1 MSSIR
6 PDATKTS
13 NTPKVKSIPT
23 ASTRNLT
30 PSVQIDNSNE
40 SGAHAKSELRSKL
53 ATAVEVRKTMAGVGL
68 ATDMIDHE
76 ISEMKLE
83 LIQDHPLGDQLDSA
97 NGALARARK
106 RKLNMETK
114 VHELRTQLEGAL
126 TSIADEE
133 KNISD
138 LETTIDTLVSQ
149 ISESSG
155 AKAPTPQ
162 LDAQGNSM
170 QLQGMGMANRLCN
183 AVKIV
188 EDFSSSGQQVDPA
201 QMIAE
206 LREVATSLLA
216 AVTPVVETVDKS
228 LDPSSPDMEDDSTP
242 CLVPTLES
250 MAQSTFAKTDAE
262 AAGARVR
269 LREKTFQETP
279 MDSKVPRIAPS
290 LG

>member
-1 MSSIR
+1 
-6 PDATKTS
+6 
-13 NTPKVKSIPT
+13 
-23 ASTRNLT
+23 
-30 PSVQIDNSNE
+30 
-40 SGAHAKSELRSKL
+40 
-53 ATAVEVRKTMAGVGL
+53 MAGVGL

-170 QLQGMGMANRLCN
+170 QLQVMGMANRLCN

-216 AVTPVVETVDKS
+216 AVTPVVKTVDKS